1 MAGHHLLVGMQFF
14 KFRLP
19 ITLRARKVQLRR
31 ISKVQC
37 VVDQGAGKPAGA
49 PAIVLQRK
57 LPGFAASP
65 AGGSRALWRNR
76 PNRTPWARDTA

>member
-37 VVDQGAGKPAGA
+37 VVDQGAGKPAAA
-49 PAIVLQRK
+49 PAIVLQRNYRD
-57 LPGFAASP
+57 LPLRQP
-65 AGGSRALWRNR
+65 AVVGR
-76 PNRTPWARDTA
+76 